1 MEKSKAM
8 ERFKQLYAEYGWLC
22 KEFSPMV
29 VSVKAGP
36 DVPLKYQRVI
46 GDLLDMVVFMD
57 QQAKNI
63 VTLADIAVT
72 EAREIESA
80 VMRTEE
86 GVMLVEHL
94 KRFKPE
100 LFPMF
105 HKRMFDYGHA

>member
-1 MEKSKAM
+1 MNKNEAM
-8 ERFKQLYAEYGWLC
+8 SRLKQLYDEYGWLC
-22 KEFSPMV
+22 TEHPKPRALESIGIP
-29 VSVKAGP
+29 P
-36 DVPLKYQRVI
+36 KYQRVI

-72 EAREIESA
+72 EAREVESA

-86 GVMLVEHL
+86 GVILVEHL

-100 LFPMF
+100 LFPVF
-105 HKRMFDYGHA
+105 NKRIFDYGHA